1 MTPKRKRAQRARA
14 GVLVL
19 SVMVFSSASVLPLG
33 AALPVK
39 HPKRP

>member
-19 SVMVFSSASVLPLG
+19 SVMVFFVGERAPSRSCVAGETP
-33 AALPVK
+33 
-39 HPKRP
+39 